1 MNNDTAVV
9 VNDLRFSYPDK
20 RQVLKGINLEV
31 CRSERVGL
39 IGPNGSGKTT
49 FLLLL
54 CGLLKPESGT
64 VAVNGKAVLH
74 NRFNPKINYLFQF
87 PDDQLFCATVFDDVV
102 FGPLNM
108 RLEKDEARQRAA
120 GALEAVGCAHL
131 AEKAPHHLSGG
142 EKRMVAIATLLS
154 MMPDI
159 ILFDEPVSNLDS
171 RNRRR
176 VIRTITDMH
185 QTVIVASHDLE
196 LLLETCTRVL
206 LIDEGRLLQ
215 DGPIREILSDEKL
228 LKVHGMEKPH
238 SLIPHSHL

>member
-1 MNNDTAVV
+1 MNTDAAVV
-9 VNDLRFSYPDK
+9 AIDLRFSYPDS
-20 RQVLKGINLEV
+20 REVITGINFEIS
-31 CRSERVGL
+31 RTERVGL

-49 FLLLL
+49 VLLML
-54 CGLLKPESGT
+54 CGMLKPESGNVT
-64 VAVNGKAVLH
+64 VNGKMVTH
-74 NRFNPKINYLFQF
+74 ITFNPEINYLFQF
-87 PDDQLFCATVFDDVV
+87 PDDQLFCATVFDDVI

-108 RLEKDEARQRAA
+108 HLEKDEVRQRAG
-120 GALEAVGCAHL
+120 GALKAVGCTHL
-131 AEKAPHHLSGG
+131 ADKAPHHLSGG
-142 EKRMVAIATLLS
+142 EKRMVAIATILS

-176 VIRTITDMH
+176 VIRTITDMR

-206 LIDEGRLLQ
+206 LVDEGRLVQ
-215 DGPIREILSDEKL
+215 DGPVREILSDEKL
-228 LKVHGMEKPH
+228 LKAHGMEKPH